1 MALTRIRLEGMDD
14 LPELTTTT
22 FIGIVVAISGN
33 VLISLALNLQKLAH
47 KRIEAALTHRKS
59 SRQHGKNNDDG
70 PLDGTREHG
79 HRGEPSLDEN
89 DEDISQT
96 HTGESSENDNDTG
109 ETQSSIHFPVTSSFT
124 ADYGATSHD
133 RRPLG
138 RAHSVPKRTLFS
150 RLFPAGAGDEEPQRT
165 SLLPVDVVSEES
177 ALNQHDPRRKT
188 PPARPDAAED
198 GEETEYLRSGL
209 WYASLFRSKFCYFAA
224 KAFHAGGSVSCL

>member
-1 MALTRIRLEGMDD
+1 MDD
-14 LPELTTTT
+14 LPKLTTTT

-47 KRIEAALTHRKS
+47 KRIEAALIHPKS
-59 SRQHGKNNDDG
+59 SRQHKKNNNDDG
-70 PLDGTREHG
+70 PLIGTGEDGHT
-79 HRGEPSLDEN
+79 GEPSLDEN
-89 DEDISQT
+89 DEDRLQT
-96 HTGESSENDNDTG
+96 HTGESSENGNDSAG
-109 ETQSSIHFPVTSSFT
+109 ETQSSIHFPVISSFT

-138 RAHSVPKRTLFS
+138 QAHSVPKRTLFS

-165 SLLPVDVVSEES
+165 ALLPVDIVSEES

-188 PPARPDAAED
+188 PPARPDVAEN

-209 WYASLFRSKFCYFAA
+209 WYVSLFR
-224 KAFHAGGSVSCL
+224 